1 MVKRKKRNG
10 GDDLELKELERME
23 EEERNAKAAALPNN
37 TLLPLTPTSDWHDP
51 AKATHNIT
59 RARRP
64 ATHKKLYPGGT
75 MTGPSWVQGPKTARA
90 EKGKKV
96 SGAQRGVGQPT
107 IDGFINGMKTAK
119 KKRKSKLRR
128 S

>member
-1 MVKRKKRNG
+1 MATRKKRNG
-10 GDDLELKELERME
+10 GDDFELKELERME

-75 MTGPSWVQGPKTARA
+75 MTGPSWVQGGVRV
-90 EKGKKV
+90 EKGEKV
-96 SGAQRGVGQPT
+96 PGAQRGVGRPT